1 MKPGVDEK
9 FLKHLLSKRKEVR
22 HRRYPFSWLAITPAE
37 REKLYEAGEQCGL
50 LTTYE
55 FSGIKASGTS
65 RNDAANRLLD
75 KTHERAF
82 TKLKAEFG
90 SKAHFWVKPEQLS
103 FLRVGFYWRL
113 ARIGVVITGPP
124 RDDLYRF
131 GPARTRDS
139 CNVRQDFLP
148 PNLRGLTLLSF
159 PYYVVWHHPFDF
171 VSQISG
177 KLIASERYPRLS
189 EKAPG

>member
-1 MKPGVDEK
+1 MKPEVDEK
-9 FLKHLLSKRKEVR
+9 FLKHLLSKRKEFKLGS
-22 HRRYPFSWLAITPAE
+22 YPFSWLDITPAE
-37 REKLYEAGEQCGL
+37 REKLYEAGEQCGF

-90 SKAHFWVKPEQLS
+90 SKAHFWVKPKQLC

-124 RDDLYRF
+124 RDDLNRF
-131 GPARTRDS
+131 GPARTKDS
-139 CNVRQDFLP
+139 CSVRQDFLP
-148 PNLRGLTLLSF
+148 PDLKGLTLLSF
-159 PYYVVWHHPFDF
+159 PYYVVWHQPSEFIRKIR
-171 VSQISG
+171 Q
-177 KLIASERYPRLS
+177 KLIASGHYPRL
-189 EKAPG
+189 GT